1 MHLLMYLGNP
11 KYPELK
17 NDLFGHRIVK
27 ASITR
32 LANSLISRIF
42 ENYHNSISD
51 ENDENDAVSPEIET
65 IEEDVDDP
73 KEKSMSE
80 KLDEFLA
87 SSSKP
92 SVNPPLD
99 KKDISAVVKHEMNIF
114 EQTKVLP
121 KNGFLTILYNA
132 LLTIPPTSVESERAF
147 SIFGYFCNKVRS
159 SLKPATINALIFLR
173 EYYRNMS

>member
-1 MHLLMYLGNP
+1 MKTN
-11 KYPELK
+11 
-17 NDLFGHRIVK
+17 I
-27 ASITR
+27 SQ
-32 LANSLISRIF
+32 LAVSLISRLF
-42 ENYHNSISD
+42 ENFHNSKTNED
-51 ENDENDAVSPEIET
+51 NDLET
-65 IEEDVDDP
+65 IEIVEDDNIDDP
-73 KEKSMSE
+73 KEKEMTLSE

-92 SVNPPLD
+92 ATKIVLD
-99 KKDISAVVKHEMNIF
+99 KKDITAVVKHEMNIF
-114 EQTKVLP
+114 EQTKNLP
-121 KNGFLTILYNA
+121 DNSLLKVLYNA